1 MATIRKE
8 ISIARPAGEVWS
20 AFSDFGAVH
29 TRLAPG
35 FVVNTVLEEPR
46 LRVVTFANGASARE
60 TLVSLE
66 EGPRRLVYAI
76 APGPKYTHYNA
87 AIEVFQE
94 GAGSR
99 VVWTIDLMPD
109 ALADT
114 IAGMV
119 DIALPAMREH
129 LEGLTV

>member
-8 ISIARPAGEVWS
+8 ISIARPATEVWS

-60 TLVSLE
+60 SLVSLE
-66 EGPRRLVYAI
+66 EGRRRLVYAI

-87 AIEVFQE
+87 AIEVFEE

-119 DIALPAMREH
+119 DIALPAMRTH
-129 LEGLTV
+129 LEGVTV

>member
-1 MATIRKE
+1 M
-8 ISIARPAGEVWS
+8 
-20 AFSDFGAVH
+20 
-29 TRLAPG
+29 
-35 FVVNTVLEEPR
+35 
-46 LRVVTFANGASARE
+46 
-60 TLVSLE
+60 TLD
-66 EGPRRLVYAI
+66 EGRRRLVYAI

-87 AIEVFQE
+87 AIEVFEE

-119 DIALPAMREH
+119 DIALPAMRSH
-129 LEGLTV
+129 LEGAAV